1 MEALPLSKMTRVRRG
16 QLTVDL
22 KYTIVKK
29 TEPFT
34 RYVITYRGTGQQVYP
49 QFPEYHTS
57 TSAFFG
63 DEEPPSNVYMN
74 LDSSEW
80 LYFTDMNIIV
90 ETPDASNYIPIIYN
104 EYITFT
110 KN

>member
-1 MEALPLSKMTRVRRG
+1 MEALPLSQMTRVRRR
-16 QLTVDL
+16 QLVVGL

-29 TEPFT
+29 TQPFT
-34 RYVITYRGTGQQVYP
+34 RYVIIYRGTGQHVYP

-80 LYFTDMNIIV
+80 LYFTDINIIV
-90 ETPDASNYIPIIYN
+90 ETHDINNYIPIIYN
-104 EYITFT
+104 DCINI
-110 KN
+110 KK

>member
-1 MEALPLSKMTRVRRG
+1 METLLPLSQMTKVRRG
-16 QLTVDL
+16 QLVVGL

-29 TEPFT
+29 SQPFT

-49 QFPEYHTS
+49 QFLEYNTS

-80 LYFTDMNIIV
+80 SYFTDMNIIV
-90 ETPDASNYIPIIYN
+90 ETHDINNYIPIIYN
-104 EYITFT
+104 TLII
-110 KN
+110 KK

>member
-1 MEALPLSKMTRVRRG
+1 MEELPLSQMTKVRRG
-16 QLTVDL
+16 KLMVGL

-29 TEPFT
+29 SEPFT
-34 RYVITYRGTGQQVYP
+34 RYVLTYRGIGQDVYS

-74 LDSSEW
+74 LDSTEW

-90 ETPDASNYIPIIYN
+90 ETHDINNYIPIIYN
-104 EYITFT
+104 DYINI
-110 KN
+110 KK